1 MNKRRI
7 LVAVLIFAFLI
18 ASVFPIMA
26 QENLS
31 QTEIDN
37 QTIANKLNKLGM
49 LSGDSKGNY
58 NLNSKLLRAE
68 GSTFI
73 VNLLGMSDF
82 VKQNKSTMGLTGFQD
97 VKETDWYAAYIGFC
111 SQNKI
116 LEGYIVDDKSV
127 FGPTQYLTEKQFLA
141 MLLRALGYTEVVWDD
156 IFKTA
161 FQVGLV
167 KDKSYES
174 KTLDNLEFTRADTI
188 RLMYYALLINKKDS
202 NIPLIKQL
210 VKEGKIT
217 QTKAVE
223 AGILNDELVTSVSS
237 VIVQGDEWI
246 EILLNEAI
254 QPIQDTNINIF
265 DSQTKEILGF
275 KIYSQSESKIR
286 LKTSKQGANRE
297 YTVELRNVLDQEGN
311 TVNKVSS
318 RFIGYDN
325 KAIVSDFFK
334 ISKVEQVSNNEL
346 MVYFTQPINENAEN
360 ADNIDIFLGTDL
372 FIDGNNT
379 TLLVS
384 KKTST
389 NNALKITL
397 KNQSFSSDTEY
408 TIKISG
414 SMISSYGT
422 YLGQES
428 GDERSFVTQNIH
440 NDKFGLVGIKSITNK
455 IVQLDFNHS
464 LDYTAEQV
472 FNYYI
477 TEGYTNIPFPITMA
491 SILNDKSVI
500 LVLGNEMD
508 NKVPYNLL
516 INIAYDEGKV
526 NKIENQKYS
535 YSSTTNKLSDMQIIS
550 IKHTDYNC
558 VTATF
563 DRPIQE
569 AASTNVN
576 NYSLL
581 CINDTMYDE
590 IPVKAVYSKQE
601 PNNIKL
607 YFSYNKPLIADNA
620 YKLKV
625 KASFRDVYGVMLSKE
640 IDYTFIANKT
650 VKTEPKIV
658 DAVYIAKDTIKINF
672 NKDISMDSPNIIT
685 QNYYVESGV
694 RDSVRK
700 VPIGITY
707 IDSNTI
713 VFRFD
718 KIDTSGQN
726 YIMYKEIKDITGET
740 YTGGQAGILIRQGN

>member
-7 LVAVLIFAFLI
+7 LVAVLIFAFLV

-26 QENLS
+26 QENLG
-31 QTEIDN
+31 QTDIDN

-82 VKQNKSTMGLTGFQD
+82 VKQNKSTMSLTGFQD

-116 LEGYIVDDKSV
+116 LEGYKVDDKSV
-127 FGPTQYLTEKQFLA
+127 FGPTQFLTEKQFLA
-141 MLLRALGYTEVVWDD
+141 MLLRALGYTEVAWDD
-156 IFKTA
+156 IYKTA

-223 AGILNDELVTSVSS
+223 AGILNDELVTSVSN

-275 KIYSQSESKIR
+275 KIYSQSDSKIR

-297 YTVELRNVLDQEGN
+297 YTIELKNVLDQEGN

-360 ADNIDIFLGTDL
+360 ADNIDIFLGTNL

-422 YLGQES
+422 YLGQEN

-440 NDKFGLVGIKSITNK
+440 NDKFGLVEIKSITNK

-558 VTATF
+558 ITVTF